1 PKLSNSLL
9 WKHHVILPEVKAQKT
24 KAFVEMNNSCLL
36 GMYRKFEITL
46 KNFFSCLIGLFSL
59 SLRFTENNRV
69 IRKTYN
75 RKSLLIHF
83 PVEFIQI
90 NVCKKCG
97 KDYALRR
104 ADCSVI
110 ELIIFHDT
118 YL

>member
-1 PKLSNSLL
+1 YSTPPHSTQIYTLSL
-9 WKHHVILPEVKAQKT
+9 HDALPISEVKAQKT

-36 GMYRKFEITL
+36 GMYRKFEIIL

-90 NVCKKCG
+90 NVC
-97 KDYALRR
+97 
-104 ADCSVI
+104 
-110 ELIIFHDT
+110 
-118 YL
+118 

>member
-1 PKLSNSLL
+1 
-9 WKHHVILPEVKAQKT
+9 KHHVILPEVKAQKT

-36 GMYRKFEITL
+36 GMYRKFEIIL

-90 NVCKKCG
+90 NVCQKWLN
-97 KDYALRR
+97 YSALRR
-104 ADCSVI
+104 SDWCVI
-110 ELIIFHDT
+110 ELIIFHFT
-118 YL
+118 CL